1 QQPALPAAD
10 QPGPG
15 EQPPPRLDLHG
26 DPLPP
31 GVLARLGTLR
41 FRQGDVIH
49 RVVFSP
55 DGKELVS
62 ASYDGT
68 VRVWDRATG
77 KGLLRIG
84 GGDLKLFA
92 LALAPDGRTVAAG
105 GENNILGLWD
115 RATGK
120 LVRRF
125 VGHRGTERNTDK
137 PGSVFSVAFSPTGE
151 TLASLSLEEAVV

>member
-1 QQPALPAAD
+1 
-10 QPGPG
+10 
-15 EQPPPRLDLHG
+15 
-26 DPLPP
+26 
-31 GVLARLGTLR
+31 
-41 FRQGDVIH
+41 
-49 RVVFSP
+49 
-55 DGKELVS
+55 
-62 ASYDGT
+62 
-68 VRVWDRATG
+68 
-77 KGLLRIG
+77 
-84 GGDLKLFA
+84 FA

-151 TLASLSLEEAVV
+151 TLASLSLEAGVVRVWDVATGKERFQLHGRALYTVRCLAFSPDGQVLAWADTDGKVRLSDAATGRLVREHQLKRQAVFSVAFSPDGKSLAAGV